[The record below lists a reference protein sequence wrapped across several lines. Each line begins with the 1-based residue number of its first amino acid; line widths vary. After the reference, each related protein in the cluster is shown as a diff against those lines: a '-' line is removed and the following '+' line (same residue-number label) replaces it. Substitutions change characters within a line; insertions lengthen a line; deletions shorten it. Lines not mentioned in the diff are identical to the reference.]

1 MIIDFHVH
9 VLPPQIKQDRSRYA
23 KADAAFARIYG
34 NNKAKIATAEDL
46 IENMDRDEV
55 DVSVIVNYG
64 WSTRELCIETNDY
77 ILESVNRYPKRLF
90 GFGAVADFQS
100 DNSLKE
106 IERCARGGLRGIG
119 ELRPDCQPPGFC
131 QKSALEPFAA
141 SLKKNKL
148 LMMTHASEPVGHIY
162 PGKGTASPGMLYW
175 FITAFPEVTLIC
187 AHWGGGLPFYALM
200 PEVNKAL
207 ANTYFDT
214 AISPFLYRPEIYS
227 QVNRLVGAKKILFGS
242 DYPVMTP
249 GRILKEIEASDLSN
263 DEKSCVTSG
272 NARKLLGI

>member
-106 IERCARGGLRGIG
+106 IERCTRGGLRGIG